1 MALLLRSKLGAAC
14 AETEPLAGS
23 ASYDPQWRGLQANQF
38 QWGYSEINNAGESDA
53 CLNNGQLMKPQTI
66 F

>member
-1 MALLLRSKLGAAC
+1 MALLLRSKLGAAF
-14 AETEPLAGS
+14 AEKEPLAEGS

-38 QWGYSEINNAGESDA
+38 QWGYSEINNAGE
-53 CLNNGQLMKPQTI
+53 NNGQLMKPQTI